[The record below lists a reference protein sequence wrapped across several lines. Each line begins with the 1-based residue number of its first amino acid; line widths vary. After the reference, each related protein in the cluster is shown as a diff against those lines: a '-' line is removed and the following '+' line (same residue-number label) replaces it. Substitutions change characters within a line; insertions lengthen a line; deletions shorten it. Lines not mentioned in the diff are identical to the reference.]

1 MSDYEEKKS
10 NQKNEELKTEA
21 YTNLRAC
28 FLNFPYF
35 SVLLIVLNSYRL
47 WSACG
52 LYTEI

>member
-28 FLNFPYF
+28 FLNFSHF
-35 SVLLIVLNSYRL
+35 FVLLIV
-47 WSACG
+47 
-52 LYTEI
+52 